1 MSQDF
6 IRQLDANHTLSTR
19 PPLSMRLHIDPYLLA
34 ALLLFCT
41 MGLIVFYSASGQSL
55 SMVMRQAIYLLLGFG
70 VMIVVAQVP
79 PRVMQH
85 FALAGYV
92 GGIVLLVLVLVM
104 GYGAKGAQRWI
115 SLPGFR
121 FQPSEVMKL
130 VVPLAIAA
138 WLCRKPLPPSFRD
151 IGIILMLI
159 TLPVV
164 LIVKQPDLG
173 TSILIATS
181 GLFVLLLAGLQWQ
194 LLAGAVV
201 LAVPSVWVMWNFIM
215 LEYQKQRV
223 KTFLDPESDPWGAG
237 WNIIQ
242 SKIAIGS
249 GGIEGK
255 GWLLGT
261 QSHLDFLPESHT
273 DFIIAVLAE
282 EFGLI
287 GVLVLLAAYALIVGR
302 GIFITLFA
310 QNLFGKLV
318 AGSLTFTIF
327 VYIFVNIGMVS
338 GLLPVVGVPL
348 PLVSRG
354 GTSIITLMAGF
365 GVLMSVHTHRNM
377 LGR

>member
-6 IRQLDANHTLSTR
+6 IRQLDANHTLRT
-19 PPLSMRLHIDPYLLA
+19 PPSLSLRLHIDPFLLTT
-34 ALLLFCT
+34 LLLFCSV
-41 MGLIVFYSASGQSL
+41 GLIVLYSASGQSL
-55 SMVMRQAIYLLLGFG
+55 SMVMRQATYLLAGFVG
-70 VMIVVAQVP
+70 MIIVAQIP
-79 PRVMQH
+79 PRMMQY
-85 FALAGYV
+85 FAMAGYI
-92 GGIVLLVLVLVM
+92 GGIVLLVAVLVM

-130 VVPLAIAA
+130 VVPLAVAA
-138 WLCRKPLPPSFRD
+138 WLCRRPLPPSFRD
-151 IGIILMLI
+151 IGVALLLI
-159 TLPVV
+159 ALPVV

-173 TSILIATS
+173 TSILIAAS

-194 LLAGAVV
+194 LLAGATV
-201 LAVPSVWVMWNFIM
+201 LAVPSLWVMWNFIM

-223 KTFLDPESDPWGAG
+223 RTFLDPESDPWGSG

-282 EFGLI
+282 EFGLV
-287 GVLVLLAAYALIVGR
+287 GVLMLLAAYALIVGR
-302 GIFITLFA
+302 GVFITLFA
-310 QNLFGKLV
+310 QNLFAKLV